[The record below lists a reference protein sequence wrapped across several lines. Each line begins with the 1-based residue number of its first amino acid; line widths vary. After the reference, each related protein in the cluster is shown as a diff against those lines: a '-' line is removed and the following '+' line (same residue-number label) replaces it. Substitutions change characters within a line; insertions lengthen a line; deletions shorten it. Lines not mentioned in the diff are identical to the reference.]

1 MTLKE
6 AFEAWAKEPQF
17 KKLAAP
23 YRQPF
28 TNVFLKQY
36 SDVDIKTID
45 LKLTK
50 EMVAESSQLPV
61 DKIKACAALIFTL
74 QHAGR
79 NGHCTN
85 PGFHTNDVFSSVEPS
100 DSEGPKVKVKPE
112 AKAKREA
119 ELAKRTAKPA
129 KKCKISKPRPVV
141 QLDPKDYHPIKTYTS
156 AGAAGR
162 AVGSTNVLRAVKE
175 RTQSAGYFW
184 AYERDV
190 KDFKPNELSLTH
202 RAARFQRKAKPA
214 LPAPE
219 VIEAAIEDLDAAS
232 DRLHEQQEEMEAERR
247 AKAEILA
254 EYTNDELLS
263 EIRRRDWKGNVI
275 IPINFDL

>member
-6 AFEAWAKEPQF
+6 AFEEYAKEPQF
-17 KKLAAP
+17 KKLAGM
-23 YRQPF
+23 YRQSF
-28 TNVFLKQY
+28 TSVFLKNY
-36 SDVDIKTID
+36 AEVDIKEVD

-50 EMVAESSQLPV
+50 KIVSESVLPPA
-61 DKIKACAALIFTL
+61 DKIRSVAALVLAL
-74 QHAGR
+74 QHASSK
-79 NGHCTN
+79 GHCTN
-85 PGFHTNDVFSSVEPS
+85 PGFHTNDVFKDSVPEPKIKITP
-100 DSEGPKVKVKPE
+100 EVK
-112 AKAKREA
+112 AKADA
-119 ELAKRTAKPA
+119 IIAKRTAKPA
-129 KKCKISKPRPVV
+129 KKRKISKPRPVV
-141 QLDPKDYHPIKTYTS
+141 QLDPTDYHPIKTYAS
-156 AGAAGR
+156 AGEAGR

-202 RAARFQRKAKPA
+202 RAARLQHKAKPVPTEGHITAA
-214 LPAPE
+214 LE
-219 VIEAAIEDLDAAS
+219 ELDSEA
-232 DRLHEQQEEMEAERR
+232 DRIHEERLRAYEERR

-254 EYTNDELLS
+254 EYTNDEILS

>member
-6 AFEAWAKEPQF
+6 AFEEYAKEPQF
-17 KKLAAP
+17 KKLAGM
-23 YRQPF
+23 YRQSF
-28 TNVFLKQY
+28 TSVFLKNY
-36 SDVDIKTID
+36 AEVDIKEVD

-50 EMVAESSQLPV
+50 KIVSESVLPPA
-61 DKIKACAALIFTL
+61 DKIRSVAALTLAL
-74 QHAGR
+74 QHASSK
-79 NGHCTN
+79 GHCTN

-112 AKAKREA
+112 AKAKRLA

-129 KKCKISKPRPVV
+129 KKRKISKPRPVV
-141 QLDPKDYHPIKTYTS
+141 QLDPTDYHPIKTYAS
-156 AGAAGR
+156 AGEAGR

-202 RAARFQRKAKPA
+202 RAARLQHKAKPV
-214 LPAPE
+214 PTE
-219 VIEAAIEDLDAAS
+219 GHITAAIEELDSEA
-232 DRLHEQQEEMEAERR
+232 DRIHEERERLEEERR
-247 AKAEILA
+247 AKYDILSQ
-254 EYTNDELLS
+254 YTNDELLS